1 MGEGE
6 WNRRQCLDCQR
17 VVQVMM
23 GRFIA
28 EVTLGLVAA
37 TLITVAVAAAMF
49 AWGPW
54 ADPPGV
60 DALFFVLSALALAF
74 PAWRWIRRCERVT
87 P

>member
-28 EVTLGLVAA
+28 EVALGLVAA

-60 DALFFVLSALALAF
+60 DATTLGI
-74 PAWRWIRRCERVT
+74 PPPPRRRVT
-87 P
+87 TCFSG